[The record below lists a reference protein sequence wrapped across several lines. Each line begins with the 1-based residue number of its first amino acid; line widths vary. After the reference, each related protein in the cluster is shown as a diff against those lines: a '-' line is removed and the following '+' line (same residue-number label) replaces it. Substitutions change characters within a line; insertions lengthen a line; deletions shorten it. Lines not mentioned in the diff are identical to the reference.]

1 MAINASS
8 LINSY
13 FGAGNSLLSEET
25 RRKLIALGID
35 PSTVT
40 SEGQAQ
46 IIIQNAQKA
55 RKAEIENL
63 PKQPEKVCSGSV
75 SSEIELMKKAKE
87 LATKMGLNLQGNLTL
102 DEILKTISEEINTV
116 LNSEYTD
123 KSKRDLYKQYNTELG
138 AIEQSYKVTKENE
151 NAVIMSMNM
160 SANINKMILGL

>member
-1 MAINASS
+1 
-8 LINSY
+8 
-13 FGAGNSLLSEET
+13 
-25 RRKLIALGID
+25 
-35 PSTVT
+35 
-40 SEGQAQ
+40 
-46 IIIQNAQKA
+46 
-55 RKAEIENL
+55 
-63 PKQPEKVCSGSV
+63 
-75 SSEIELMKKAKE
+75 MKKAKE